1 MTTMELDA
9 ARADIIRSLFQI
21 EDMEVIKAVRRTLNR
36 FVPKVQAAPK
46 QEEVEYISKEELMGD
61 LREALTE
68 MFTAQRKGIELPDA
82 EELLYELQD

>member
-21 EDMEVIKAVRRTLNR
+21 EDMEVIKDVRRRLNH
-36 FVPKVQAAPK
+36 FILKTKAAPK
-46 QEEVEYISKEELMGD
+46 EEGTEYISKEELMGD

-68 MFTAQRKGIELPDA
+68 MFTAQQKGIELPDA
-82 EELLYELQD
+82 EELLYEL

>member
-21 EDMEVIKAVRRTLNR
+21 EDMEAIKAVRRTLNR

-68 MFTAQRKGIELPDA
+68 MFTAQRKGIKQKTLQEAIDEL
-82 EELLYELQD
+82 